1 MIPSRVLPAW
11 LRDDQDLR
19 RAIAA
24 FYEAQKPTAALC
36 HGVCALLD
44 VELSDG
50 SSLIAGKTIIGFAN
64 VEEDV
69 TDTAVGQRVQPFRI
83 EDEARQRGANYV
95 QAGLFK
101 AFAIRDNQ
109 LITGQQHYSGTEVA
123 RLAAVRAGGA
133 SHDSGADRGTRHHA
147 PSAARPAG
155 QGDRRGAAPSMTAMD
170 ITIHSTFK
178 RLGLA
183 RRTEVLRNG

>member
-1 MIPSRVLPAW
+1 MGALNTPEIALLLERTPKLAELDPHDYDALVSCGGQAPMFQF
-11 LRDDQDLR
+11 RDNQDLK

-24 FYEAQKPTAALC
+24 LYEAEKPTAALC

-50 SSLIAGKTIIGFAN
+50 SGLLAGKTITGFAN
-64 VEEDV
+64 VGEDF

-109 LITGQQHYSGTEVA
+109 LITGQQQYSGTDVA
-123 RLAAVRAGGA
+123 RLVIE
-133 SHDSGADRGTRHHA
+133 S
-147 PSAARPAG
+147 
-155 QGDRRGAAPSMTAMD
+155 
-170 ITIHSTFK
+170 
-178 RLGLA
+178 LG
-183 RRTEVLRNG
+183 V